1 MDYPDIS
8 LTTKLS
14 SYQFRLLYTLCHI
27 SGSEGLVKASTHELA
42 ELTGKANEKT
52 VRGALKELE
61 AQGFIRREATKR
73 ANGYRGKDIIY
84 LVAIPVPNLKINP
97 WAKRPNVYSRIWT
110 EEEILEE
117 HGAICHICGLDID
130 LKAPRKIGEQG
141 WELSIHYDHV
151 VPVVEGGPDTA
162 ENVRPAHALCN
173 LKKGRS
179 TTSNAR
185 TEPLDDGKNSR
196 ANNGQIFR
204 TSPDYMTNSRISH
217 PSYKSLVPNSQIAN
231 SNKLKESETK
241 GFTKEIKV
249 PMRKWEDDG
258 DSLAGFGLVEP
269 KDAPQPVI
277 RKSDPKT
284 RGKRPEH
291 EWTAMDVAAEFS
303 YQVGRKYPLL
313 PGTVSVKQLS
323 GALRKFRTQYGTTPL
338 VELEL
343 LRLFMGDER
352 NFKDIGDEAPLLY
365 KKYLSSFGTKMNQA
379 RENLGLNKVTAKIE
393 TTKASDRLTSSDGR
407 TFQNSLSGRA
417 QLERH
422 EKRLKEAK

>member
-1 MDYPDIS
+1 MLPPEAFTADINDF
-8 LTTKLS
+8 
-14 SYQFRLLYTLCHI
+14 QFRLLAILCRLA
-27 SGSEGLVKASTHELA
+27 GPGGLVQASIA
-42 ELTGKANEKT
+42 ELCAESGKSSDKT
-52 VRGALKELE
+52 VRSALKGLEKAELIVT
-61 AQGFIRREATKR
+61 QSTRR
-73 ANGYRGKDIIY
+73 ANGYQGKKLI
-84 LVAIPVPNLKINP
+84 LVKNYRTVDNQPV
-97 WAKRPNVYSRIWT
+97 
-110 EEEILEE
+110 
-117 HGAICHICGLDID
+117 
-130 LKAPRKIGEQG
+130 
-141 WELSIHYDHV
+141 
-151 VPVVEGGPDTA
+151 
-162 ENVRPAHALCN
+162 
-173 LKKGRS
+173 
-179 TTSNAR
+179 
-185 TEPLDDGKNSR
+185 KNY
-196 ANNGQIFR
+196 R
-204 TSPDYMTNSRISH
+204 TSPDYITNSRISH

-365 KKYLSSFGTKMNQA
+365 KKYLASFGTKMNQA

-417 QLERH
+417 QLERY

>member
-1 MDYPDIS
+1 MLPPEAYVADI
-8 LTTKLS
+8 TDF
-14 SYQFRLLYTLCHI
+14 QFRLLAVLCRLA
-27 SGSEGLVKASTHELA
+27 GPGGLVKASVA
-42 ELTGKANEKT
+42 ELCVETGKKSDKT
-52 VRGALKELE
+52 VRSALQGLE
-61 AQGFIRREATKR
+61 KADLIATESTKR
-73 ANGYRGKDIIY
+73 ANGYQGKKII
-84 LVAIPVPNLKINP
+84 LV
-97 WAKRPNVYSRIWT
+97 
-110 EEEILEE
+110 
-117 HGAICHICGLDID
+117 
-130 LKAPRKIGEQG
+130 
-141 WELSIHYDHV
+141 
-151 VPVVEGGPDTA
+151 
-162 ENVRPAHALCN
+162 
-173 LKKGRS
+173 
-179 TTSNAR
+179 
-185 TEPLDDGKNSR
+185 KNYR
-196 ANNGQIFR
+196 LVDNETVKNYR
-204 TSPDYMTNSRISH
+204 TSHDYVTSSYFSH
-217 PSYKSLVPNSQIAN
+217 PSYKPLVPNDQIAN

-269 KDAPQPVI
+269 KDAPQPKV

-323 GALRKFRTQYGTTPL
+323 GALRSFRTKYGTTPL

-343 LRLFMGDER
+343 LRLFMQDER
-352 NFKDIGDEAPLLY
+352 NFKGIGDEAPMLY
-365 KKYLSSFGTKMNQA
+365 KKYLASFGTKMNQA

-393 TTKASDRLTSSDGR
+393 TASASDRLVASDGR